1 MHRDMY
7 TIAEQREILFLIK
20 PLSYLDVKEVERSFI
35 MKEKNFVVKMM
46 TDRKEGYKIRGYFET
61 AEEAKELVRAL
72 IVYYEPIDIYYTYA

>member
-1 MHRDMY
+1 
-7 TIAEQREILFLIK
+7 
-20 PLSYLDVKEVERSFI
+20 